1 METFQPIQK
10 SDRVRVVDAL
20 RGFAL
25 FAILLANI
33 PFTETA
39 DVVYSTRTVVLGSPG
54 TDKLLGG
61 IFHLLIDKKF
71 VAIFSILFGFGFYVQ
86 LKRAEERGIAFR
98 KYFLVRMVLLLAIA
112 CIHAYFLWFG
122 DIIRDYAICGMV
134 VLLMYKWSPKKL
146 LVTGLLFAV
155 LGTAIIFILNGVIG
169 VSYPFDTSIVKE
181 LPLTTSYWRYL
192 QINAR
197 IDPFR
202 NFIQDSPI
210 TLVFAFGCMLIGF
223 VLAKSG
229 FFHQPERFRKTTNR
243 LIGYGLPIGLIC
255 SYLFWMISI
264 GKLEL
269 TPALIWLP
277 IVIVAG
283 LFLQSLFYISTF
295 VKLYPY
301 NWFKK
306 IVMPFE
312 FIGRMALSNYILQ
325 SVFYLFIFF
334 HCTNGLKLFGKLT
347 LTETYLIA
355 VVLFGVQVIFS
366 KWWLKTHSQGPIEF
380 LWKSMVYRFF
390 TTSTGQKQVSAAP
403 VLK

>member
-1 METFQPIQK
+1 
-10 SDRVRVVDAL
+10 VVDGL

-33 PFTETA
+33 PFAENVDA
-39 DVVYSTRTVVLGSPG
+39 IYAARNFIVGSRG
-54 TDKLLGG
+54 TDKLLEG

-86 LKRAEERGIAFR
+86 LKRAEERGIAFK
-98 KYFLVRMVLLLAIA
+98 KYFLMRMVLLLAIG

-122 DIIRDYAICGMV
+122 DIIRDYAICGML
-134 VLLMYKWSPKKL
+134 VLLMYKWPPRKL
-146 LVTGLLFAV
+146 LITGVLLAV
-155 LGTAIIFILNGVIG
+155 PGTAIVFILNGVIG
-169 VSYPFDTSIVKE
+169 VSYPFDTSIVNE
-181 LPLTTSYWRYL
+181 HPLTTSYRHYL

-197 IDPFR
+197 IDPFT

-223 VLAKSG
+223 ALAKSG
-229 FFHQPERFRKTTNR
+229 FFHRPERFRKTTNR
-243 LIGYGLPIGLIC
+243 LLGTGLLFGLIC
-255 SYLFWMISI
+255 SYLFWMIST

-269 TPALIWLP
+269 TPGLIWLP
-277 IVIVAG
+277 IVVVAG

-301 NWFKK
+301 RWFKK
-306 IVMPFE
+306 LVRPFE
-312 FIGRMALSNYILQ
+312 YVGRMALSNYILQ
-325 SVFYLFIFF
+325 SVFYLLLFF
-334 HCTNGLKLFGKLT
+334 YCTNGLKLFGKVT

-355 VVLFGVQVIFS
+355 VVLFALQVAFS
-366 KWWLKTHSQGPIEF
+366 KWWLRTHSQGPIEF
-380 LWKSMVYRFF
+380 LWKKMVYRFF
-390 TTSTGQKQVSAAP
+390 TTDAGQGQVSTTP